1 MDIGFS
7 INSNDIN
14 ENEIK
19 KLKKTFNS
27 IQIMIL
33 FDVLKFDKNVNN
45 KYFIEI
51 KNIKKILSSFK
62 NIYIHASYK
71 INIGSELILS
81 NNNFY
86 NIGIDII
93 INEIKIAKYIGSNG
107 IILHLGKNTIK
118 TLNDKTKKSLNDKN
132 VYNNMI
138 IFIIELFKKLKKQK
152 LLFNILFETPAGQKG
167 DICYD
172 LIEFVNFILSFK
184 NMEFYKYINICIDT
198 CHIFQAGYNLN
209 DDKILNNVFKIFNPV
224 FNKVKLIHL
233 NNSKYDFNN
242 KKDRHEQI
250 NKGFI
255 NVSSLKKIINNFNG
269 IPLVLETEGP
279 YEKQINVLLV

>member
-14 ENEIK
+14 ELEIK

-51 KNIKKILSSFK
+51 KKIKKILSSFK
-62 NIYIHASYK
+62 NIFIHASYK

-107 IILHLGKNTIK
+107 IILHLGKNTKKI
-118 TLNDKTKKSLNDKN
+118 LNDEN
-132 VYNNMI
+132 VYNNMV

-167 DICYD
+167 DICFD
-172 LIEFVNFILSFK
+172 LNEFVKFISSFK
-184 NMEFYKYINICIDT
+184 NMEFYNYINICIDT

-209 DDKILNNVFKIFNPV
+209 DDKILNDVFEIFNPV

-255 NVSSLKKIINNFNG
+255 NISSLKKIINNFNG